1 MTAKRALR
9 VPSAADASALTR
21 TEFENPVRTGK
32 HHNLLRLVGVATHE
46 GTGCLITEL
55 RKMGSLGKL
64 RNTTDLVPKFFR
76 IAGSLCSAVCHLRA
90 RSPPVIRGDIS
101 CCDVLV
107 RADGTLVLAD
117 HGLACQASSQGRYY
131 VPSSRNTALPMRR
144 MPPEILADKDK
155 EFSRE
160 TDTWQIGVTMWE
172 VLTKGQKP
180 YNDWKGDEALLYSR
194 IGTGKTKLTIPSGCK
209 DEVSSFMSL
218 CCTFEKKARPSAIQ
232 LLCDHIPGGS
242 EIMERSD
249 SELVSHAAEQYYE
262 SKSQSA
268 KR

>member
-1 MTAKRALR
+1 
-9 VPSAADASALTR
+9 
-21 TEFENPVRTGK
+21 
-32 HHNLLRLVGVATHE
+32 
-46 GTGCLITEL
+46 
-55 RKMGSLGKL
+55 
-64 RNTTDLVPKFFR
+64 
-76 IAGSLCSAVCHLRA
+76 
-90 RSPPVIRGDIS
+90 
-101 CCDVLV
+101 
-107 RADGTLVLAD
+107 
-117 HGLACQASSQGRYY
+117 
-131 VPSSRNTALPMRR
+131 MRWL
-144 MPPEILADKDK
+144 PPEILVDKDK

-160 TDTWQIGVTMWE
+160 TDIWQIGVTMWE

-194 IGTGKTKLTIPSGCK
+194 IGQGSVKLTIPSGCK